1 MQILGSD
8 LRLLR
13 VFDAVVRHRG
23 FAAAQAVL
31 NLHQSTISNHIQA
44 LEDRLKVTLCTRG
57 RAGFALTDEGR
68 VVHEA
73 TVRLLMALDGFV
85 GETEVI
91 HGRLVGRLRIGVA
104 DSIVSDPDCH
114 IPQVIARMEKRHPQ
128 VRFEFRNGSPQTLQT
143 GVLDGDL
150 HAALGSFPYKVRGL
164 AYRYLYTETN
174 TLYCGRGHP
183 MFDLPTQDITADIL
197 RTHKVAGRTYWR
209 PDHANNQIFAQTTAT
224 AEGVE
229 QQLFL
234 ILSGAYLGYV
244 PDHAALPWVGRGTLR
259 CLRPDLFRYACP
271 FDVALRPAAS
281 RGALADAFLE
291 ELSEV
296 YGLAADQDPAD
307 TIRYIDDHPPFD

>member
-1 MQILGSD
+1 
-8 LRLLR
+8 
-13 VFDAVVRHRG
+13 
-23 FAAAQAVL
+23 
-31 NLHQSTISNHIQA
+31 
-44 LEDRLKVTLCTRG
+44 
-57 RAGFALTDEGR
+57 
-68 VVHEA
+68 
-73 TVRLLMALDGFV
+73 
-85 GETEVI
+85 
-91 HGRLVGRLRIGVA
+91 
-104 DSIVSDPDCH
+104 
-114 IPQVIARMEKRHPQ
+114 
-128 VRFEFRNGSPQTLQT
+128 
-143 GVLDGDL
+143 
-150 HAALGSFPYKVRGL
+150 
-164 AYRYLYTETN
+164 
-174 TLYCGRGHP
+174 GRGHP